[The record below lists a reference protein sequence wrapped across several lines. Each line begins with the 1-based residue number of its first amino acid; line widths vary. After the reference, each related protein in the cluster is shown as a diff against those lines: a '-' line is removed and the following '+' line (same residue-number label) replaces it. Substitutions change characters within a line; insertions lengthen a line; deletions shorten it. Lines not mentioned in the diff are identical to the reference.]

1 MRAHNEGMGGPSRDD
16 DRERLAQQALI
27 DLETAESIREMRL
40 VLSSYLEGRTR
51 NLDERESDLNVR
63 RDVADSRDSFARLR
77 HVQQDARDAA
87 ADERD
92 TYLDKREGYLE
103 EDRHR
108 AGPPPRSGQ

>member
-87 ADERD
+87 ADQRD
-92 TYLDKREGYLE
+92 AYLDHRSTRLDRREGRLE
-103 EDRHR
+103 KH
-108 AGPPPRSGQ
+108 GS